1 MDIDERLDVP
11 ANSQLLAKYPN
22 KLAIHRELFV
32 HLSELST
39 SDNLHNGAPS
49 TLLRPVSVENER
61 CNEGRTVS
69 FPALQYKRLAAGV
82 ISNMTVK
89 VLDEHGGGGGGD
101 VDTNY
106 LSAVLHIRAI

>member
-1 MDIDERLDVP
+1 MVYGRLLDERLDVP
-11 ANSQLLAKYPN
+11 ANSQRLAEYPN

-39 SDNLHNGAPS
+39 SVNLQNGVPS
-49 TLLRPVSVENER
+49 TLLRPVHVENER
-61 CNEGRTVS
+61 CDDSRTVS

-89 VLDEHGGGGGGD
+89 VLDEQGGN
-101 VDTNY
+101 VNTSY